1 MKIAKRIM
9 LGLFGTAVLTS
20 FILFALD
27 VSNANRAASHSA
39 VQTNTN
45 LADKTG
51 LSKKSSMYAKDET
64 LSIGTSERHM
74 LYQPQDTEPSQTKDS
89 SDLTQSDPSNADHSN
104 ADQPDI
110 VQSGQS
116 KMISSDVTP
125 PGPSRAASDT
135 ALSEPSKTGAADD
148 QQRSQTTKT
157 SENSKKTTNKH
168 SGQADDN
175 DRNDFQTVTEDYF
188 SDALFIGDSRTVG
201 MLQSHLLPQ
210 ATYYAKTGIGIGDFL
225 SKRIVNEGG
234 WMISVKDALRSHSFG
249 KVYIMIGINDIA
261 SGDVDWF
268 TEQYKDILE
277 TVRRTQPEAVIYI
290 QGNIPMSYNTQDL
303 NGALNNKNLSL
314 RNEASRAL
322 ADAENIFYLDIDKIY
337 ADANGNLKSSYTTDG
352 LHVGTSYYP
361 LWVDYLLQH
370 AIVR

>member
-27 VSNANRAASHSA
+27 VSNANQAASHSA

-74 LYQPQDTEPSQTKDS
+74 LYQPQDTEPSHTTDS
-89 SDLTQSDPSNADHSN
+89 SDLSHSDHS
-104 ADQPDI
+104 
-110 VQSGQS
+110 
-116 KMISSDVTP
+116 
-125 PGPSRAASDT
+125 R
-135 ALSEPSKTGAADD
+135 SEPAKTGAADD
-148 QQRSQTTKT
+148 QQRSQTAKT

-210 ATYYAKTGIGIGDFL
+210 ATYYAKTGIGIGGFL

>member
-1 MKIAKRIM
+1 MKNAKRIM

-27 VSNANRAASHSA
+27 AYNANQAASHSA
-39 VQTNTN
+39 VQTNTDI
-45 LADKTG
+45 ADKTN
-51 LSKKSSMYAKDET
+51 LSKESTLYAKDET

-74 LYQPQDTEPSQTKDS
+74 LYQPQDTEPTQTKGSADTAKSDPLDTKPSDS
-89 SDLTQSDPSNADHSN
+89 TQSEPPKMAPSDST
-104 ADQPDI
+104 Q
-110 VQSGQS
+110 
-116 KMISSDVTP
+116 
-125 PGPSRAASDT
+125 
-135 ALSEPSKTGAADD
+135 SEPSKTDSSDD
-148 QQRSQTTKT
+148 QKSSQTTKT
-157 SENSKKTTNKH
+157 SDNKKRTTGKNSNGKTNKH
-168 SGQADDN
+168 NGQAADN
-175 DRNDFQTVTEDYF
+175 DLNSFQTVTEDYF

-210 ATYYAKTGIGIGDFL
+210 ATYYAKTGIGIGDIL

-234 WMISVKDALRSHSFG
+234 WMISVKDALNSHSFG

-268 TEQYKDILE
+268 TEQYKDILHR
-277 TVRRTQPEAVIYI
+277 VRQTQPEAVIYI
-290 QGNIPMSYNTQDL
+290 QGNIPMSYGIQDL
-303 NGALNNKNLSL
+303 SGALNNKNLSA

-322 ADAENIFYLDIDKIY
+322 ADSDTIFYLDIDKIY
-337 ADANGNLKSSYTTDG
+337 ADANGNLKSNYTTDG

>member
-9 LGLFGTAVLTS
+9 LGLLGTAVLTS

-27 VSNANRAASHSA
+27 AYNANQAASHSA
-39 VQTNTN
+39 EQTNAN
-45 LADKTG
+45 LADKTN
-51 LSKKSSMYAKDET
+51 LSKESALYAKDET

-74 LYQPQDTEPSQTKDS
+74 LYQPQDAQPSQAKDS
-89 SDLTQSDPSNADHSN
+89 SEPTQSDHA
-104 ADQPDI
+104 
-110 VQSGQS
+110 
-116 KMISSDVTP
+116 
-125 PGPSRAASDT
+125 
-135 ALSEPSKTGAADD
+135 KTDSADD
-148 QQRSQTTKT
+148 PQSSHTAKT
-157 SENSKKTTNKH
+157 SEDSKKTTVKKSDSKTNKH
-168 SGQADDN
+168 SGQAVDN
-175 DRNDFQTVTEDYF
+175 DRNTFQTVTEDYF

-210 ATYYAKTGIGIGDFL
+210 ASYYAKTGIGIGDIL

-234 WMISVKDALRSHSFG
+234 WMISVRDALRSHSFG
-249 KVYIMIGINDIA
+249 KVYIMIGINDIS

-268 TEQYKDILE
+268 TGQYKDILE
-277 TVRRTQPEAVIYI
+277 TVRQTQPEAVIYI
-290 QGNIPMSYNTQDL
+290 QGNIPMSYGTQDL

-322 ADAENIFYLDIDKIY
+322 ADSENIFYLDIDKIY